1 MATATDSDRQRHCLE
16 HTADDKKDAAQISN
30 KQDYPATP
38 LTSLRVDFIGSLRQD
53 PGKSWQI
60 LEKLSKKKP

>member
-53 PGKSWQI
+53 PGKS
-60 LEKLSKKKP
+60 